1 MSIVNNSWFWL
12 LISGF
17 IFLILFVMIYIQEK
31 FTNLA
36 ILVLSMG
43 IAIFILAGITGL
55 TLRVGAETKRLGK
68 LVGQEIQT
76 DTNLQRK
83 FIGVTLGAVKSVGD
97 ATIHFGKVT
106 GETIKPSA
114 IAKSFLKEAKG
125 GFTY

>member
-1 MSIVNNSWFWL
+1 
-12 LISGF
+12 
-17 IFLILFVMIYIQEK
+17 
-31 FTNLA
+31 
-36 ILVLSMG
+36 MG
-43 IAIFILAGITGL
+43 IVIFILAGITGL